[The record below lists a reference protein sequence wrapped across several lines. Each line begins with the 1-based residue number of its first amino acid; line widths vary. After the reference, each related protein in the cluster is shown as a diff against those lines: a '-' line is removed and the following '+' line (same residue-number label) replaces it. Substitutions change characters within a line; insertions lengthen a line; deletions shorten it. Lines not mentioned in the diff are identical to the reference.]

1 MIEYNKE
8 NEVLENLQN
17 DALNIF
23 GKYDLDKSLIWMT
36 EEYGEMIQAIRKKS
50 KDDITEEMG
59 DLFAWML
66 CISNILDIK
75 LKYAVNKSFTKEI
88 NRQFRQYGK
97 LKYCDGIEKIMPL
110 ENCAN
115 N

>member
-1 MIEYNKE
+1 MIEHNKE

-36 EEYGEMIQAIRKKS
+36 EEYGEMIQEIRKKS
-50 KDDITEEMG
+50 KEDITEEMG
-59 DLFAWML
+59 DLFAWIL
-66 CISNILDIK
+66 CISNILDI
-75 LKYAVNKSFTKEI
+75 
-88 NRQFRQYGK
+88 K